1 MRTASLADTLIAL
14 AIVVAPVASVL
25 AGLAI
30 VGVLAWPAA
39 LAAMLAA
46 SFLVGLGVRW
56 HLRRVATLRRAIEA
70 LGGDIEAP
78 LPPVRDQHTPLCPG
92 LDVAVA
98 EMARER
104 RRQRRDLQETVAGGE
119 AILAAAP
126 DPLLLL
132 GADGH
137 IVRTNPAAVEVF
149 GGEAFEGPLAGRDLP
164 SVLRNPALLSA
175 VDEVLRGDTDRPDKV
190 VEFAL
195 PGPVPRHFSAHLARL
210 PALAAD
216 GTTAILAL
224 HDITTMKRIEQMRA
238 DFIANASHEL
248 RTPLTSLL
256 GFIETLQG
264 VAREDTQAR
273 ERFLEVMREQAERM
287 SRLVK
292 DLLSLS
298 RIELHEHTPPRGS
311 VDVAALLHSIANTLE
326 PQARKKEMTFAFDVK
341 ALSPVTGDA
350 DGLAQVFQNL
360 IDNAIKYG
368 RAGSEI
374 RIAGRRAESGGVAAR
389 RLGKPGVS
397 VSIADSGEGIAR
409 EHLPRL
415 TERFYRV
422 DTARSHKLGG
432 TGLGLAIVKHILNRH
447 RGILDIDSTV
457 GEGTT
462 FTVILPLIDKHRAG
476 SP

>member
-1 MRTASLADTLIAL
+1 MGA
-14 AIVVAPVASVL
+14 
-25 AGLAI
+25 
-30 VGVLAWPAA
+30 LAWPAA
-39 LAAMLAA
+39 LVATLAA
-46 SFLVGLGVRW
+46 SLLIALGVRW
-56 HLRRVATLRRAIEA
+56 HLRRVATLRHAIEA

-78 LPPVRDQHTPLCPG
+78 LPPAHAHRTPLCPG
-92 LDVAVA
+92 LDLAVA

-104 RRQRRDLQETVAGGE
+104 RRQRRDLQEMVASGE
-119 AILAAAP
+119 AILAATP

-132 GADGH
+132 GEDGR
-137 IVRTNPAAVEVF
+137 IVRANPAAVDVF
-149 GGEAFEGPLAGRDLP
+149 GGPLSGRDLP

-175 VDEVLRGDTDRPDKV
+175 VDEVLRGEAGRI

-195 PGPVPRHFSAHLARL
+195 PGPVPRHYGAHLARL
-210 PALAAD
+210 PAPAAD
-216 GTTAILAL
+216 GTVAILAL

-238 DFIANASHEL
+238 DFVANASHEL

-264 VAREDTQAR
+264 VAREDTAAR
-273 ERFLEVMREQAERM
+273 ERFLGVMREQAERM

-298 RIELHEHTPPRGS
+298 RIELHEHTPPHGS
-311 VDVAALLHSIANTLE
+311 VDVAALLRSVAGTLE
-326 PQARKKEMTFAFDVK
+326 PQAREKEMTFIFDAQDVP
-341 ALSPVTGDA
+341 PVAGDA

-368 RAGSEI
+368 HPGSDIRLTTRPAAAGSI
-374 RIAGRRAESGGVAAR
+374 AAR
-389 RLGKPGVS
+389 RLGKPGV
-397 VSIADSGEGIAR
+397 VVTVADRGEGIAR

-447 RGILDIDSTV
+447 RGLLDIDSVV

-462 FTVILPLIDKHRAG
+462 ITAILPLAEEDHADN
-476 SP
+476 P